1 MTDVLNPHWRAR
13 LGEIQDDLLV
23 ADDVNKIALALMKL
37 TTLLANEW
45 DQPHDDQARQLVRE
59 AIDLLSN
66 PETDLDLRDW
76 LRAAE
81 QLVGATRGRRV
92 LRV

>member
-13 LGEIQDDLLV
+13 LKDIEDELLV
-23 ADDVNKIALALMKL
+23 ADDVHKVSVAMLKL